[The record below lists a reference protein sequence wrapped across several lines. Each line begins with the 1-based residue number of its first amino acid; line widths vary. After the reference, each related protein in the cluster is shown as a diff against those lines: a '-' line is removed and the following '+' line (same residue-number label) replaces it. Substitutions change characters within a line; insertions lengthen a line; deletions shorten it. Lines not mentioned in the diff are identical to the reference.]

1 MASDRG
7 PFRVSKQ
14 QLDEFARGVRH
25 SVDSEA
31 YGVEHGLL
39 STDCVGGYSPS
50 TTRTS
55 DGAIWFGTVEGVS
68 VVDPSN
74 LVRNTIPPPVHID
87 AVLIDGAGADPLRAV
102 AAPPGRGDLEFH
114 YAGLCFVAP
123 EKVSYRYRLEGY
135 DKGWVDAGHRAA
147 AYYSNIPP
155 GHYRFHVIAANND
168 GVWNTV
174 GAAFVFDLQPHFYQ
188 TLWFVAGCAA
198 LVLAA
203 GLGLHNV
210 RTRQLRVRGEVLAR
224 HVAERSEA
232 NTRLQAEIL
241 ERQNVERALR
251 ASEERYRSF
260 FDEDLAGAFIA
271 SPEGKIVACNP
282 AFARMFGF
290 NAPANAIGFDT
301 AQLFRETATYEQ
313 LATRLHSEHK
323 VHDYALELQRVDG
336 SVVNVVASLIANF
349 DEQHVLVQ
357 TKGYFIDVTE
367 RRELESQLRHAQ
379 KMEAVGRLA
388 GGIAHDF
395 NNLLTG
401 IIGYAQLLLHEH
413 NLSPQAT
420 ASAHEIFNAGKLAA
434 VLTRQLL
441 TFSRREIVEPRVLD
455 LNAAVAELKRMLQR
469 LIGED
474 IELDLRLSDEPLH
487 VRADP
492 GQIEQIIMNLAINSR
507 DAMSRGGRL
516 TIATTAVPA
525 DSPLL
530 PDLTAGPHVKLTVS
544 DNGAG
549 MTPAV
554 RARLFEPFFTTK
566 PVGQGTGLG
575 LSTVLGIVR
584 QNKGAIAVETAP
596 DVGTTFEVWLP
607 RVQAAV
613 EPIGTPTTPLNSG
626 KFARVLVVEDNELVR
641 ETTAQILRREGYDV
655 VEASSANDAM
665 RLMSNASFSPDLVLT
680 DVVMPDRNGRDLA
693 DDLARLRPH
702 LRVVFMSG
710 YTDDA
715 MIRYGLET
723 HRRFVEKPFT
733 RESLLRKM
741 REALND

>member
-1 MASDRG
+1 
-7 PFRVSKQ
+7 
-14 QLDEFARGVRH
+14 
-25 SVDSEA
+25 
-31 YGVEHGLL
+31 
-39 STDCVGGYSPS
+39 
-50 TTRTS
+50 
-55 DGAIWFGTVEGVS
+55 
-68 VVDPSN
+68 
-74 LVRNTIPPPVHID
+74 
-87 AVLIDGAGADPLRAV
+87 
-102 AAPPGRGDLEFH
+102 
-114 YAGLCFVAP
+114 
-123 EKVSYRYRLEGY
+123 
-135 DKGWVDAGHRAA
+135 
-147 AYYSNIPP
+147 
-155 GHYRFHVIAANND
+155 
-168 GVWNTV
+168 
-174 GAAFVFDLQPHFYQ
+174 
-188 TLWFVAGCAA
+188 
-198 LVLAA
+198 
-203 GLGLHNV
+203 
-210 RTRQLRVRGEVLAR
+210 
-224 HVAERSEA
+224 
-232 NTRLQAEIL
+232 
-241 ERQNVERALR
+241 
-251 ASEERYRSF
+251 
-260 FDEDLAGAFIA
+260 
-271 SPEGKIVACNP
+271 
-282 AFARMFGF
+282 
-290 NAPANAIGFDT
+290 
-301 AQLFRETATYEQ
+301 
-313 LATRLHSEHK
+313 
-323 VHDYALELQRVDG
+323 
-336 SVVNVVASLIANF
+336 VVASLIANF

-357 TKGYFIDVTE
+357 TKGYFIDITE

-379 KMEAVGRLA
+379 KMGAVGRLA

-401 IIGYAQLLLHEH
+401 IIGYAQMLLHEH
-413 NLSPQAT
+413 DLSPQAT

-441 TFSRREIVEPRVLD
+441 TFSRRQIVEPRVLD
-455 LNAAVAELKRMLQR
+455 LNASVAELKRMLQR

-507 DAMSRGGRL
+507 DAMTRGGRL
-516 TIATTAVPA
+516 TIATSEASA
-525 DSPLL
+525 DSLL
-530 PDLTAGPHVKLTVS
+530 PPELAAGPHVKLTVS

-613 EPIGTPTTPLNSG
+613 EPIGVPAGPTAGTG

-665 RLMSNASFSPDLVLT
+665 RLMSNANFLPDLVLT

-741 REALND
+741 REVLNE